1 LAKEVAVSISKKMQ
15 AAGRIM
21 VKVQQGFLFYLLLVL
36 TLAML
41 AEIMSRF
48 FLNKSIFGL
57 SDFVGY
63 TSVWLYAIGAS
74 YATYERSHI
83 KAEFL
88 GVFLRSTRSLH
99 FSRLVAASISA
110 GMSAIFTKWS
120 YDLCVYSIQVQEK
133 THAYPVPKVI
143 FQASFLVGA
152 FIMTIYF
159 LWEAFS
165 CFIRLRDN
173 APHLPSETL

>member
-1 LAKEVAVSISKKMQ
+1 MSIAKKIRG
-15 AAGRIM
+15 AGEAM
-21 VKVQQGFLFYLLLVL
+21 VKVQRTFLFYLLLVL

-41 AEIMSRF
+41 LEIMSRF
-48 FLNKSIFGL
+48 FLNRSIFGL

-63 TSVWLYAIGAS
+63 ASVWLYAVGAS
-74 YATYERSHI
+74 YATYEGSHI

-88 GVFLRSTRSLH
+88 GVFLRSNRSLNL
-99 FSRLVAASISA
+99 SRLVASSVSA
-110 GMSAIFTKWS
+110 AMSAIFTKWS

-143 FQASFLVGA
+143 FQASFFVGG
-152 FIMTIYF
+152 IVMTIYF
-159 LWEAFS
+159 LWEAVS

-173 APHLPSETL
+173 APYLPSETL